1 MLLINKNFGLLW
13 VGQLVSQLGDRAY
26 NIALLWWLF
35 EKTKSP
41 LIVSSFLIAAML
53 PELLIGPVAGVYIDR
68 WNKKKTLVV
77 SDFARGVIILT
88 IAALYDLNLL
98 EIWHI
103 YMAACSISICSA
115 LFNPTTMAIIPVI
128 VEKEDLSKANAMSQ
142 MVSGAMSVI
151 GPLLGASSVA
161 LIGYMGVL
169 LFNGFSYIL
178 SGIAEAFIR
187 IKVVKIDTEESIM
200 TSLMQGLR
208 YIRTDARVLVVVIVI
223 AVIHVFMG
231 SIYVIMPFIANG
243 LTGTGVNNLGVLES
257 AIGVGMIVGAAY
269 ISKSMLKK
277 FTEVYLFYAIVC
289 LGLAIFILGTLQLE
303 NVSLLVPY
311 AIVCTLIGFC
321 VAVASVFWRTIA
333 QLCVPEKMAGR
344 VFSVFGTTGDISLP
358 ISIGVFGLF
367 LNIINPAVLLFLAG
381 VCLIIIGIVLLY
393 KRQNIFGE
401 ATASV
406 ERN

>member
-311 AIVCTLIGFC
+311 AIVCTLI
-321 VAVASVFWRTIA
+321 
-333 QLCVPEKMAGR
+333 
-344 VFSVFGTTGDISLP
+344 
-358 ISIGVFGLF
+358 
-367 LNIINPAVLLFLAG
+367 
-381 VCLIIIGIVLLY
+381 IIGIVLLY

>member
-381 VCLIIIGIVLLY
+381 VCLIIIGTQI
-393 KRQNIFGE
+393 
-401 ATASV
+401 ASAS
-406 ERN
+406 